1 MLPDGRRLGAHLPL
15 GAGMVKAVDRAHE
28 IGASALQVFGD
39 NPTAW
44 KRRAAPPGELPAF
57 RTRLAELDIGP
68 VAIHASYLINLAG
81 VNPEFTIGSIGLLA
95 EELRSAPGYAA
106 SFVNAHTGSHRGTS
120 PQDGIARLADAVASV
135 LAEVDGGAGAARLV
149 LENSAGAGFAV
160 GSTVDELADIA
171 EAIAARGVPD
181 ERVGF
186 CLDTAHLW
194 GAGHDLSDPATTDA
208 VLDAFDRRIGLGRL
222 AMLHLNDSKSPLGSR
237 TDRHEHIGAGGIG
250 ERGMAH
256 VLTHPLLAGVP
267 TYLETPGM
275 DEGYDAV
282 NVARAIAL
290 AEGRPLAPL
299 PPGAMSVRGSR
310 SRSAAPEAV

>member
-15 GAGMVKAVDRAHE
+15 GTGMVKAVDRAQE

-81 VNPEFTIGSIGLLA
+81 VNPEFAARSIRLLA
-95 EELRSAPGYAA
+95 EELRAAPGYAA
-106 SFVNAHTGSHRGTS
+106 SFVNVHTGSHRGTS
-120 PQDGIARLADAVASV
+120 PQDGIARLADAVANV
-135 LAEVDGGAGAARLV
+135 LAEVDGGAGAAKLV
-149 LENSAGAGFAV
+149 LENSAGAGFGV
-160 GSTVDELADIA
+160 GTTVDELADIA

-194 GAGHDLSDPATTDA
+194 GAGHDLSNPATTDA

-222 AMLHLNDSKSPLGSR
+222 AMIHLNDSKSPLGSR

-256 VLTHPLLAGVP
+256 LLTHPLLAGVP

-282 NVARAIAL
+282 NVARALAL

>member
-15 GAGMVKAVDRAHE
+15 GGGMVKAVERAHE
-28 IGASALQVFGD
+28 IGAGALQVFGD

-44 KRRAAPPGELPAF
+44 KRRAAPPDELPAF
-57 RTRLAELDIGP
+57 RARLAELDIGP

-81 VNPEFTIGSIGLLA
+81 LNPEFNAGSIALLV
-95 EELRSAPGYAA
+95 EELRAAPGYAA

-135 LAEVDGGAGAARLV
+135 LAEVNGGAGATRLV
-149 LENSAGAGFAV
+149 LENSAGAGFGV
-160 GSTVDELADIA
+160 GTTVDELADIA

-194 GAGHDLSDPATTDA
+194 GAGHDLSDPATTDT
-208 VLDAFDRRIGLGRL
+208 LLEAFDRQIGVHRL

-256 VLTHPLLAGVP
+256 VLTHPLLTGVP

-282 NVARAIAL
+282 NVARAVAL

-310 SRSAAPEAV
+310 SRSAAPEVV

>member
-15 GAGMVKAVDRAHE
+15 GAGMVKAVDRAYE

-44 KRRAAPPGELPAF
+44 KRRSAPPDELPAF
-57 RTRLAELDIGP
+57 RARLAELDIGP

-81 VNPEFTIGSIGLLA
+81 VNPEFTAGSIGLLA
-95 EELRSAPGYAA
+95 AELRAAPGYAA
-106 SFVNAHTGSHRGTS
+106 SFVNVHTGSHRGTS
-120 PQDGIARLADAVASV
+120 PRDGIARLADAIANV

-149 LENSAGAGFAV
+149 LENSAGAGFGV
-160 GSTVDELADIA
+160 GTTVEELADIA
-171 EAIAARGVPD
+171 EAIAARGVLG

-194 GAGHDLSDPATTDA
+194 GAGHDLSDPAVTDA
-208 VLDAFDRRIGLGRL
+208 LLEAFDGRIGLGRL
-222 AMLHLNDSKSPLGSR
+222 AMVHLNDSKSPLGSR

-282 NVARAIAL
+282 NVARALAL